1 MFKMCYLISIL
12 YIRIHNLLILK
23 SENTYMPQV
32 FNKDC
37 KINIIEYGES
47 SNASINLGDL
57 KTKISATIARFIKP

>member
-1 MFKMCYLISIL
+1 
-12 YIRIHNLLILK
+12 
-23 SENTYMPQV
+23 MPQV